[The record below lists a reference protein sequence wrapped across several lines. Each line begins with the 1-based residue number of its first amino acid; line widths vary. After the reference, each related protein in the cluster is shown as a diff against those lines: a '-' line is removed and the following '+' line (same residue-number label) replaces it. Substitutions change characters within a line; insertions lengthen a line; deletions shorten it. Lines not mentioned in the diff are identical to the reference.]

1 MKKKILF
8 VLITII
14 LLGIIA
20 PSAYCQ
26 ETEKTSYRG
35 TGKGEAML
43 FDLIFLRPLG
53 IASCAIGFAGTIA
66 SLPLTIPNNNAEEV
80 ANALVTEPVSY
91 TFIRPLGQV
100 D

>member
-53 IASCAIGFAGTIA
+53 IASCAIGLAGTIV
-66 SLPLTIPNNNAEEV
+66 SLPLTIPNDNTQEAVE
-80 ANALVTEPVSY
+80 AFLTEPGNY